1 MHFSSRWKVS
11 LVLPLL
17 ALVALAGALA
27 ASGALRAPALHAA
40 SNSSTTGFYQ
50 RTNLVSDIAGVARF
64 TDANL
69 VNPWGLSH
77 SPTSPWWVSDN
88 GTGVSTL
95 YQGNGTSVPLVVTIP
110 PPKGGTGPSAPT
122 GNVFNSVSST
132 NPDDFVVRKNGK
144 SGPSLFIFDTEDGTI
159 SGWNPNVDLTHAV
172 LAVDNSSSG
181 AVYKGLAQGSNA
193 SGNFLFAANFHAGTV
208 DVFNRNFKLV
218 SSFSDAKLA
227 NTCPLPGQCY
237 APFGIQNIGGNLYV
251 TFALQKPD
259 KHDDLSGPGRGFVDV
274 FDNHGNLLRRLIA
287 HGVLNSPWGLALA
300 PANFG
305 PFSHDLLV
313 GNFGNGHINAFDPQT
328 GTFLGQPKD
337 QFGNPIVIDDLWG
350 LAFGNGAAAGQ
361 TDELFFTA
369 GIADEAH
376 GLFGK
381 IQHENTNN

>member
-17 ALVALAGALA
+17 ALVALAGALV

-40 SNSSTTGFYQ
+40 SNSSTAGFYQ

-110 PPKGGTGPSAPT
+110 PPRGGTGPSAPT

-132 NPDDFVVRKNGK
+132 NPNDFVVSKNGK

-172 LAVDNSSSG
+172 LAVDNSSSA
-181 AVYKGLAQGSNA
+181 AVYKGLA
-193 SGNFLFAANFHAGTV
+193 
-208 DVFNRNFKLV
+208 
-218 SSFSDAKLA
+218 
-227 NTCPLPGQCY
+227 
-237 APFGIQNIGGNLYV
+237 
-251 TFALQKPD
+251 
-259 KHDDLSGPGRGFVDV
+259 
-274 FDNHGNLLRRLIA
+274 
-287 HGVLNSPWGLALA
+287 
-300 PANFG
+300 
-305 PFSHDLLV
+305 
-313 GNFGNGHINAFDPQT
+313 FGNV
-328 GTFLGQPKD
+328 L
-337 QFGNPIVIDDLWG
+337 
-350 LAFGNGAAAGQ
+350 
-361 TDELFFTA
+361 
-369 GIADEAH
+369 
-376 GLFGK
+376 
-381 IQHENTNN
+381 